1 MAECKFNFL
10 SSEIDTSGP
19 LLRLRFLRGFYIIKT
34 RWHHGWMKGLF
45 IFPVL
50 LILLF
55 GTPAFAGFFDFIS
68 LNKGMKAY
76 ESGDYATALKEW
88 KPLAEQGHAE
98 AQNNLGVM
106 YDNGFGVTQDYK
118 AAFKWYKLAAEQ
130 GYATAQLNLGVIYA
144 LGQGVTR
151 DLHRSYIWVHFAV
164 LQGEEK
170 AVRFLGFILQP
181 QMSSTNI
188 SIAKK
193 LAHECVVKNYK
204 DC

>member
-1 MAECKFNFL
+1 
-10 SSEIDTSGP
+10 
-19 LLRLRFLRGFYIIKT
+19 
-34 RWHHGWMKGLF
+34 
-45 IFPVL
+45 
-50 LILLF
+50 
-55 GTPAFAGFFDFIS
+55 
-68 LNKGMKAY
+68 MKAY

-193 LAHECVVKNYK
+193 LAQECVVKNYK